1 MQLSHES
8 LKLTPKAASIQVIAS
23 VEYACNF
30 IPLMQFVSG
39 IVFVQYGKFFFRQA
53 SRKSQVAFRLGT
65 IGILLHLAQ
74 VIVDMWSFFHSLQY
88 YASGKMYTYFLY
100 EALHICLA
108 VGVIMVVQYHFFRL
122 AYATDALSN
131 KWTVPLVILC
141 LGACVGGLGASF
153 EFFRQFRQSGFDS
166 ATPLVIRGQL
176 LTFYIMW
183 LGCNGFT
190 DGAIT
195 CSMVKALYNGRG
207 FVKHKSLRTT
217 LSRLLTVI
225 INTFSLTYIAAML
238 SLIATILPHII
249 PNFSFKA
256 EMMCQT
262 AGFLLNGLLSRIY
275 LISFFCS
282 FQEPSYFSV
291 TKSHDSCVASLGGI
305 SNSSLSRLSD
315 SSDPTSS
322 PSPLKKRVSRRR
334 QQRDRVHITRQVQVV
349 VDEQIDDHNEHNP
362 SMC

>member
-131 KWTVPLVILC
+131 KWTVPLGILC

-153 EFFRQFRQSGFDS
+153 EFFRQFR
-166 ATPLVIRGQL
+166 
-176 LTFYIMW
+176 
-183 LGCNGFT
+183 CNGFT

>member
-122 AYATDALSN
+122 AYATDAL
-131 KWTVPLVILC
+131 
-141 LGACVGGLGASF
+141 
-153 EFFRQFRQSGFDS
+153 QFRQSGFDS

-238 SLIATILPHII
+238 SLIATIREQDLFDIVFLQLPGAVILQCNKITRLLRCI
-249 PNFSFKA
+249 P
-256 EMMCQT
+256 
-262 AGFLLNGLLSRIY
+262 R
-275 LISFFCS
+275 
-282 FQEPSYFSV
+282 
-291 TKSHDSCVASLGGI
+291 GI